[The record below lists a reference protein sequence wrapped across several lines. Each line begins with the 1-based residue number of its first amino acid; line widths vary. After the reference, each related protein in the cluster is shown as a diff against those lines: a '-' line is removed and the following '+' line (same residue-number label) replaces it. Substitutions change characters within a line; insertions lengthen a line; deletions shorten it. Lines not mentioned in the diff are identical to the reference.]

1 MKKWGGNIIIDNN
14 DRYSR
19 QIVLTNI
26 QEQGQ
31 EKLAR
36 SRVVV
41 IGCGALGTTIA
52 NNLVRAG
59 IGHMKIVDRDII
71 ELNNLQRQNLFDE
84 DDIGFPKASTASKK
98 LKKINSDVKI
108 ESFVEDVNHK
118 NIEHIISGMDLVLDG
133 TDNMIIRFLINDACI
148 KHNIPWIYGG
158 AIETYGITMNIIPH
172 LTPCFRCLIN
182 DIPEAG
188 ALPTCD
194 TVGVLNSIPN
204 IIASIQSTEA
214 LKILLGKE
222 INTNILTYDV
232 WSHNY
237 NSIKLE
243 KRRDCECCGK
253 HNFEFLN
260 KKTADRIIMLCG
272 SGVFQITPVKK
283 TNISFKEMS
292 EKLKKVGKVDFQED
306 ILRFSHND
314 YHFYLF
320 KDGRAL
326 IYGTTDEKVA
336 KSLYSKYV
344 GT

>member
-1 MKKWGGNIIIDNN
+1 MPEN

-19 QIVLTNI
+19 QILLKNI
-26 QEQGQ
+26 QGEGQ
-31 EKLAR
+31 ETLAK
-36 SRVVV
+36 SHVAI

-52 NNLVRAG
+52 NNLVRSG
-59 IGHMKIVDRDII
+59 IGHIKVIDRDII

-84 DDIGFPKASTASKK
+84 DDIGLPKASVAAEK
-98 LKKINSDVKI
+98 LKKINSEIKI
-108 ESFVEDVNHK
+108 EYVIDDVNHN
-118 NIEHIISGMDLVLDG
+118 NIENLIRDADIVLDG
-133 TDNMIIRFLINDACI
+133 TDNMFVRFLINDACV
-148 KHNIPWIYGG
+148 KHDIPWIYGG
-158 AIETYGITMNIIPH
+158 AVETYGITMNIVPNK
-172 LTPCFRCLIN
+172 TPCFRCLIQ

-188 ALPTCD
+188 SLPTCD
-194 TVGVLNSIPN
+194 TAGVINSIPN
-204 IIASIQSTEA
+204 IIGSIQTTEA

-232 WSHNY
+232 WTHSFN
-237 NSIKLE
+237 NIKIKKNE
-243 KRRDCECCGK
+243 NCECCVK

-260 KKTADRIIMLCG
+260 KKTTDRIVMLCG

-283 TNISFKEMS
+283 TNISFEEISK
-292 EKLKKVGKVDFQED
+292 KLQKLGKVDFQED
-306 ILRFSHND
+306 LLKFDQGN

-336 KSLYSKYV
+336 KSIYAKYI